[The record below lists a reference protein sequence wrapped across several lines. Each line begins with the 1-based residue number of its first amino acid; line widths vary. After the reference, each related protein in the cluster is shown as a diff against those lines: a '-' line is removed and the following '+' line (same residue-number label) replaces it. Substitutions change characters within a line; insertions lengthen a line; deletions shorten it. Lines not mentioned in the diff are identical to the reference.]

1 MNETFTDTPTLT
13 LEPFAE
19 EETPAEVIKTEETWN
34 DSVLTEEEQK
44 QAELFAQQIDITN
57 TNMILQY
64 GAGTQKKMA
73 DFSSRLI
80 LRIQI

>member
-1 MNETFTDTPTLT
+1 MEEKKFEAFTDTPTLT

-44 QAELFAQQIDITN
+44 QAELFAQ
-57 TNMILQY
+57 
-64 GAGTQKKMA
+64 
-73 DFSSRLI
+73 
-80 LRIQI
+80 

>member
-1 MNETFTDTPTLT
+1 MRDSIFLIAGEC
-13 LEPFAE
+13 AE
-19 EETPAEVIKTEETWN
+19 SVNASCTGKEEETWN

-64 GAGTQKKMA
+64 GAGTQ
-73 DFSSRLI
+73 
-80 LRIQI
+80 